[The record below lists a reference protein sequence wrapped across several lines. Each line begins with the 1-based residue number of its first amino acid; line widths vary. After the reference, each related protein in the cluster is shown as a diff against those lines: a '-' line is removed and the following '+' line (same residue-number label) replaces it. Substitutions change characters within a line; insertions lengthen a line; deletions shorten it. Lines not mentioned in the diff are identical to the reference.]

1 MLYNVLLFVHIL
13 AAAVWIGGAVTID
26 VLASRAVRSG
36 EPARIGTMSREAGF
50 VGQRIIAP
58 TSMVLLAM
66 GLSMVAVND
75 AWTIGQAWI
84 IIALVIFGLTFLAGI
99 LFFGPEARRL
109 EKAIAERGADD
120 PEVHR
125 RFRRITAVSRIDL
138 VLLLLVVADMVFK
151 PGL

>member
-13 AAAVWIGGAVTID
+13 AAIVWVGGAVTID

-36 EPARIGTMSREAGF
+36 DPVRIGTMSREAGF

-58 TSMVLLAM
+58 TSVVLLVM

-84 IIALVIFGLTFLAGI
+84 IIALVVFGLTFLAGI

-109 EKAIAERGADD
+109 ERPSPNGA
-120 PEVHR
+120 PMTPRCTVASGGSLR
-125 RFRRITAVSRIDL
+125 SPVS
-138 VLLLLVVADMVFK
+138 AWSCSS
-151 PGL
+151 